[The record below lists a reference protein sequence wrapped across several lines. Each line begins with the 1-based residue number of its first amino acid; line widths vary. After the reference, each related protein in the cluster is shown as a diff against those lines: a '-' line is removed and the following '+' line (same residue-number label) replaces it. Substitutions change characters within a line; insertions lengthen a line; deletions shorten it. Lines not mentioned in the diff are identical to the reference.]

1 MIKREQYMELI
12 RDYMDNP
19 MIKIIKGIRRSGK
32 TELLKMIIAELKDRG
47 VEDEQII
54 YLNYESLSAYEYKD
68 FIRLYKYVES
78 RSQSI
83 NKKVYVLLDEIQE
96 VEFWEK
102 AIRSIRIDFPSDI
115 YITGSNAHL
124 LSGELATLLSG
135 RYIEFEM
142 LPLSFVEFLEFYNGI
157 LNTNDVLNC
166 YKHYMKYGGF
176 PDLMNMKQKEPVLFN
191 YLKGIYDTVV
201 LRDVIERG
209 NIRNP
214 ELLKR
219 ILHYVMDNIGQM
231 TSGAKILEYLKG
243 ANQEKVSTTSL
254 YNYIDGLENAMI
266 IYSAKPYDIKGKR
279 ILKRSEKFYLA
290 DLGLRHAVMGYRE
303 NDISQLLENI
313 VYLELRRRGYEIYV
327 GKIGEYEV
335 DFVAIHNNIKKY
347 IQVTYTIVD
356 ENVAER
362 EYRSLEKIDDNY
374 DKYVISMDSLEIEE
388 RNGIKWR
395 NLIDFLCNER

>member
-12 RDYMDNP
+12 RDYIDNP

-157 LNTNDVLNC
+157 LNTKDVLNC
-166 YKHYMKYGGF
+166 YKYYMKFGGF
-176 PDLMNMKQKEPVLFN
+176 PDLMNMKQKEPVLYN

-231 TSGAKILEYLKG
+231 TSGAKILDYLKG

-266 IYSAKPYDIKGKR
+266 IYSVKPYDIKGKR

-290 DLGLRHAVMGYRE
+290 DLGLRHAIMGYRE

-313 VYLELRRRGYEIYV
+313 VYLELRRRGYEIYI

-335 DFVAIHNNIKKY
+335 DFVAVHNNIKKY
-347 IQVTYTIVD
+347 FQVTYTIID

-374 DKYVISMDSLEIEE
+374 DKYVISMDSLAIEE
-388 RNGIKWR
+388 RNGIKWQ
-395 NLIDFLCNER
+395 NLIDFLCNEC